1 MRAHEQRAFRDSFAA
16 SDMTVMRR
24 LNSPLKVQEFLWQL
38 PYSADECYRSPR
50 SVIRDRT
57 AHCFDGALFAAAAL
71 RRIGFPP
78 LLVDMLPN
86 DRDDD
91 HVIAIFRVRGYWGAV
106 AKSNFA
112 GLTYREPIHRSL
124 REVVLSYFEQFFNVA
139 GEKTLRAYTAPVNL
153 ERFDDIHW
161 MGDDSQLDQVADG
174 LDRARKVKLLTRS
187 MIRRLARVDDRSLR
201 AGLMGSNPDGLFK
214 V

>member
-1 MRAHEQRAFRDSFAA
+1 MAVLRKLS
-16 SDMTVMRR
+16 T
-24 LNSPLKVQEFLWQL
+24 PLRIQEFLWEL

-50 SVIRDRT
+50 SVLRDRT

-91 HVIAIFRVRGYWGAV
+91 HVIALFSVRGYWGSV

-112 GLTYREPIHRSL
+112 GLTYREAIHRSV
-124 REVVLSYFEQFFNVA
+124 RELVVSYFEQFYNVA
-139 GEKTLRAYTAPVNL
+139 KEKTLRAYTAPVNL
-153 ERFDDIHW
+153 TRFDAINW
-161 MGDDSQLDQVADG
+161 MGNDDQLDAVADA
-174 LDRARKVKLLTRS
+174 LESARKVKLLTRS
-187 MIRRLARVDDRSLR
+187 MIKRLAPVDERSHR

>member
-1 MRAHEQRAFRDSFAA
+1 MAVLRKLS
-16 SDMTVMRR
+16 T
-24 LNSPLKVQEFLWQL
+24 PLRIQEFLWKL

-50 SVIRDRT
+50 SVLRDQT

-91 HVIAIFRVRGYWGAV
+91 HVIALFRVRGCWGAV

-112 GLTYREPIHRSL
+112 GLTYREAIHRSV
-124 REVVLSYFEQFFNVA
+124 RELIVSYFEQFYNVA
-139 GEKTLRAYTAPVNL
+139 KEKTLRAYTAPVNL
-153 ERFDDIHW
+153 ERFDAINW
-161 MGDDSQLDQVADG
+161 MATTTNWMLSPM
-174 LDRARKVKLLTRS
+174 RWKEPAR
-187 MIRRLARVDDRSLR
+187 
-201 AGLMGSNPDGLFK
+201 
-214 V
+214 

>member
-1 MRAHEQRAFRDSFAA
+1 MKAHVHRAFYDSFAA
-16 SDMTVMRR
+16 SDMTVLRR
-24 LNSPLKVQEFLWQL
+24 LNSPLKIQEFLWQL
-38 PYSADECYRSPR
+38 PYSSDDCYRSPR
-50 SVIRDRT
+50 TVIRDRT

-91 HVIAIFRVRGYWGAV
+91 HVIAIFRVRSCLGAV

-112 GLTYREPIHRSL
+112 GLTYREPIYRSL
-124 REVVLSYFEQFFNVA
+124 REVVMSYFEQFFNAA

-153 ERFDDIHW
+153 ERFDGIHW
-161 MGDDSQLDQVADG
+161 MGDDSQLDQVADA

-187 MIRRLARVDDRSLR
+187 MIRRLAPVDGRSLR
-201 AGLMGSNPDGLFK
+201 AGLTGSNPDGLFK